1 MVKAK
6 CSPATFAKIAEL
18 QQTNPTEAAKYQA
31 QLTCSLGANNP
42 TAYVGAW
49 GPDKGKR
56 FNFAGDYTDPAT
68 NLTGTCYSNLVA
80 IDADTWD
87 NLPLNS
93 GGVTMT
99 KKSFCNLATVGESP
113 DKQQLAKL
121 SKELID
127 TAATIYKKI
136 QDMEYESRIYYQQHN
151 TLNQQLQKKLDSYN
165 KFYTQLITSTDP
177 EHLALEKI
185 NSQPGL
191 TLGGQSEDAQ
201 LKATSG
207 YYQYFIWSIL
217 AALTF
222 SYTMFNLKR

>member
-1 MVKAK
+1 MFVAG
-6 CSPATFAKIAEL
+6 IHEL
-18 QQTNPTEAAKYQA
+18 EIEKKGVFQDASTLMSQTNLDE
-31 QLTCSLGANNP
+31 C
-42 TAYVGAW
+42 
-49 GPDKGKR
+49 
-56 FNFAGDYTDPAT
+56 
-68 NLTGTCYSNLVA
+68 
-80 IDADTWD
+80 I
-87 NLPLNS
+87 
-93 GGVTMT
+93 
-99 KKSFCNLATVGESP
+99 
-113 DKQQLAKL
+113 
-121 SKELID
+121 KELID

-151 TLNQQLQKKLDSYN
+151 TLNQELQKKLDSYN
-165 KFYTQLITSTDP
+165 NFYTQLITSTDP